1 MDRTQAMVRD
11 IKEQVL
17 TELQSGGSQSEGTY
31 GRGYR
36 AYCQLVDAVR
46 EEVLYDLKNRT
57 HSAYT
62 EQRLQLTPAEME
74 QIKREVVQELQRETG
89 EQERRG

>member
-1 MDRTQAMVRD
+1 MVRD

-17 TELQSGGSQSEGTY
+17 TELERGGSKSSGTY

-46 EEVLYDLKNRT
+46 EEVLYDLKNQT
-57 HSAYT
+57 YNT
-62 EQRLQLTPAEME
+62 YGEQRQQLTSAEME
-74 QIKREVVQELQRETG
+74 QIKREIVRELQGQTDEHEKRS
-89 EQERRG
+89 

>member
-1 MDRTQAMVRD
+1 MVRD

-17 TELQSGGSQSEGTY
+17 TELERSGSQSGGTY

-57 HSAYT
+57 YDNY
-62 EQRLQLTPAEME
+62 EGQRQQLTAAEME
-74 QIKREVVQELQRETG
+74 RIKQEIVRELQTETG
-89 EQERRG
+89 EQERRS

>member
-1 MDRTQAMVRD
+1 MVRD

-17 TELQSGGSQSEGTY
+17 TELERGGSKSGGTY

-46 EEVLYDLKNRT
+46 EEVLYDLKKTKRTAAMVNSGSSSRAPKWNR
-57 HSAYT
+57 
-62 EQRLQLTPAEME
+62 
-74 QIKREVVQELQRETG
+74 
-89 EQERRG
+89 

>member
-1 MDRTQAMVRD
+1 MVRD

-17 TELQSGGSQSEGTY
+17 TELERGGSKSGGTY

-46 EEVLYDLKNRT
+46 EEVLYDLKNQT
-57 HSAYT
+57 YNSYG
-62 EQRLQLTPAEME
+62 EQRQQLTGAEME
-74 QIKREVVQELQRETG
+74 QIKREIVRELQGQTDEHEKRS
-89 EQERRG
+89 